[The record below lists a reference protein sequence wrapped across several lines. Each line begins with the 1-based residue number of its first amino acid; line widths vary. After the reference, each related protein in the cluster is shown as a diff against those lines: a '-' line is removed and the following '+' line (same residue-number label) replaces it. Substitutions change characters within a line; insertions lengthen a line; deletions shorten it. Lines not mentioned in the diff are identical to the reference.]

1 MSAAPAAKAEE
12 APKKGGKKKLIIII
26 AAALV
31 LAGGGGGFVYYTKM
45 KAAAAAHAAEAADD
59 EHDDEAPPKKVV
71 KKGEKKTPPV
81 FMPLDPFIV
90 NLADRQTERY
100 LQLGVTLEVDEAKTS
115 DELKAYMPAI
125 RNNVL
130 MLVSHKIAADLQTQ
144 EGKQRLSR
152 EIQREVLKPMGIE
165 VELDDGDD
173 EEEDEDAAKKKKK
186 KKKKKKRST
195 DSYPVT
201 AVHFSSFIIQ

>member
-1 MSAAPAAKAEE
+1 MSAAPAAKPAEE

-26 AAALV
+26 AAVAL
-31 LAGGGGGFVYYTKM
+31 LAGGGGGFWYYSKM
-45 KAAAAAHAAEAADD
+45 KAAAAAEAEAAEGGD
-59 EHDDEAPPKKVV
+59 EHGEAP
-71 KKGEKKTPPV
+71 KKTAKKAADKHAPPV
-81 FMPLDPFIV
+81 FMPLDPFVV
-90 NLADRQTERY
+90 NLADTQVERY

-115 DELKAYMPAI
+115 EQLKAYMPAI

-130 MLVSHKIAADLQTQ
+130 MLVSHKTAADLQSQ
-144 EGKQRLSR
+144 EGKLLLAR

-165 VELDDGDD
+165 VELDDEGGD
-173 EEEDEDAAKKKKK
+173 EDEDAAKKRKKK
-186 KKKKKKRST
+186 KKKKPAH

>member
-26 AAALV
+26 AAVLV
-31 LAGGGGGFVYYTKM
+31 LAGGGGGFFYYTKM
-45 KAAAAAHAAEAADD
+45 KAAAAAHAAEAAGE
-59 EHDDEAPPKKVV
+59 EHDDEPAPKKVA
-71 KKGEKKTPPV
+71 KKGDKKTPPV
-81 FMPLDPFIV
+81 FMPLDPFVV

-130 MLVSHKIAADLQTQ
+130 MLVSHKSAADLQSQ
-144 EGKQRLSR
+144 DGKLRLSR

-165 VELDDGDD
+165 VELEDD
-173 EEEDEDAAKKKKK
+173 EEEDDEDAAKKKKK
-186 KKKKKKRST
+186 KKKMKRSA